1 MIQGKVD
8 GRGRPMIPIQISK
21 RGGGYLEIEA
31 VVDTGFDGELALP
44 NSIFKLL
51 RSSMAKPRPT
61 TLAGGTVKE
70 FPRVATRA
78 KLGSG
83 DSQQVFA
90 LDLGDE
96 WEIPIIGFG
105 LLKGYSIY
113 IEARSNGKVEIT
125 PLN

>member
-8 GRGRPMIPIQISK
+8 GSGRPIIPIQISL
-21 RGGGYLEIEA
+21 RGGGYREIEA
-31 VVDTGFDGELALP
+31 MVDTGFNGDLALP

-51 RSSMAKPRPT
+51 RSSMAKPHPT
-61 TLAGGTVKE
+61 TLVGGTVEE
-70 FPRVATRA
+70 FPRVLTRA
-78 KLGSG
+78 KLDG

-90 LDLGDE
+90 LDVGE
-96 WEIPIIGFG
+96 KWEIPLIGFR

-113 IEARSNGKVEIT
+113 IEARPDGKVEIS